1 MHFFLVHEIPGR
13 MRLRTPSRLGTG
25 MTKSLADRLD
35 AIPGIEGVRINPRTG
50 SVLLLYA
57 SVMARDAACNL
68 LGMARD
74 IPAKPEAVVPAVGNE
89 QSGLSLRPLLW
100 YLLVRPLL
108 PFALRVVTAF
118 SSALP
123 FLCKGMSALMRG
135 KVNVDVLDA
144 SAIGISLLRRDFRT
158 VSLLTLLLGFGEA
171 LEQWTR
177 KKSLDS
183 LADSLAL
190 DVDSVWTRR
199 NGTEISVPLKTVR
212 ENDLVVIR
220 AGNAIPVDGV
230 VVEGEALVNQASM
243 TGEPLGV
250 LRSSGAAVFA
260 GTVVEEGELVIRV
273 TSVGDETRL
282 RQIVRFIEES
292 ESLKAGVQG
301 KAERLA
307 DAVVPFS
314 FLLAGA
320 VWLLTRNPARA
331 AAVLLVDYSCA
342 LRLATP
348 LAILAAMREGAG
360 RGVLVKGGKFLEAL
374 AAADTVVFD
383 KTGTL
388 TESRPKVMDVV
399 PAPGFRRDNVLRLA
413 ACLEEHFPHPVARAV
428 VRKAEEEHL
437 HHLEEHTEVEY
448 VVAHGI
454 ASRLHG
460 KRVLIGSRHYIHHD
474 ERVDVESMRDV
485 INHLTSRGRSLLY
498 LAINGNLAGI
508 IGIEDPLR
516 KESADVVARL
526 RARGI
531 RVVMLTGDDERTA
544 SAVAGCLGIDDYR
557 SQVLPADKA
566 AVIREFQA
574 EGHTV
579 LMVGDGINDSP
590 ALSAANVGVTLRD
603 GADLAR
609 EVADVVL
616 MDCDL
621 RHLVT
626 ALELGQGTMRR
637 IRTNF
642 GITMTLN
649 TLFLAAGLTGIL
661 QPGPSAVL
669 HNLTT
674 LGVSLNAMRP
684 VLSPFADQKS
694 HPFEDIL
701 PSQEK
706 GANHA

>member
-1 MHFFLVHEIPGR
+1 MRFFLVHEIPGR
-13 MRLRTPSRLGTG
+13 MRLRTQSRFGRT
-25 MTKSLADRLD
+25 TASALAEELD
-35 AIPGIEGVRINPRTG
+35 AIPGIEGVQVNPRTG
-50 SVLLLYA
+50 SVLILYTD
-57 SVMARDAACNL
+57 SGARTAAFAL
-68 LGMARD
+68 LGTPRSHVRQTSSEV
-74 IPAKPEAVVPAVGNE
+74 PVVDDRQKGSP
-89 QSGLSLRPLLW
+89 LRPLLW
-100 YLLVRPLL
+100 YIFVRPFL
-108 PFALRVVTAF
+108 PIAVRVVTAL
-118 SSALP
+118 STALP
-123 FLCKGMSALMRG
+123 FLLKGGAALAHGR
-135 KVNVDVLDA
+135 VNVDVLDA

-183 LADSLAL
+183 LARSLSL

-199 NGTEISVPLKTVR
+199 DGMELSVPLQSIQ

-220 AGNAIPVDGV
+220 AGSAIPVDGL

-250 LRSSGAAVFA
+250 LRSAGAAVFA
-260 GTVVEEGELVIRV
+260 GTVVEEGELVVRV
-273 TSVGDETRL
+273 TSVGDGTRL

-292 ESLKAGVQG
+292 EALKAGVQG

-314 FLLAGA
+314 FLLAGI
-320 VWLLTRNPARA
+320 VWLVTRNSARA

-348 LAILAAMREGAG
+348 LTILAAMREGVG
-360 RGVLVKGGKFLEAL
+360 HGVLVKGGRFLEVL
-374 AAADTVVFD
+374 STADTVVFD

-388 TESRPKVMDVV
+388 TESRPQVVDVV
-399 PAPGFRRDNVLRLA
+399 PAPGFRRDEVLRLA

-428 VRKAEEEHL
+428 VRRAEEEKL

-460 KRVLIGSRHYIHHD
+460 KRVLVGSRHYVHHD
-474 ERVDVESMRDV
+474 EKVAVDSMSTV
-485 INHLTSRGRSLLY
+485 INDLTQRGRSLLY
-498 LAINGNLAGI
+498 LAIDGQLAGI

-516 KESADVVARL
+516 KESAEVITRL
-526 RARGI
+526 RARDI

-544 SAVAGCLGIDDYR
+544 SAVAGRLGITDYR
-557 SQVLPADKA
+557 AQVLPTDKA
-566 AVIREFQA
+566 AIVRDLQA
-574 EGHTV
+574 DGRTV

-590 ALSAANVGVTLRD
+590 ALSAANAGVALRD

-616 MDCDL
+616 MDCNL
-621 RHLVT
+621 HHLVT
-626 ALELGQGTMRR
+626 ALELGRGALRR
-637 IRTNF
+637 IRSNF
-642 GITMTLN
+642 GITMALN
-649 TLFLAAGLTGIL
+649 TFFLTAGLSGIL
-661 QPGPSAVL
+661 QPGPSALL

-684 VLSPFADQKS
+684 VLPSKTTLAQGKRSP
-694 HPFEDIL
+694 
-701 PSQEK
+701 EK
-706 GANHA
+706 GTFHA

>member
-1 MHFFLVHEIPGR
+1 MRFFLVHEIPGR
-13 MRLRTPSRLGTG
+13 MRLRAPFRFGSR
-25 MTKSLADRLD
+25 MANELADQLD
-35 AIPGIEGVRINPRTG
+35 AIPGIEGVRVNPRTG

-57 SVMARDAACNL
+57 NATARNAACAL
-68 LGMARD
+68 LASR
-74 IPAKPEAVVPAVGNE
+74 PVVPATVE
-89 QSGLSLRPLLW
+89 AELPAVRDETSGLSLRPLLW
-100 YLLVRPLL
+100 YVFVRPLL
-108 PFALRVVTAF
+108 PFAVRVVTAF
-118 SSALP
+118 SAALP
-123 FLCKGMSALMRG
+123 FLVKGATSLFRG

-144 SAIGISLLRRDFRT
+144 SAIGISLLRRDFKT

-183 LADSLAL
+183 LAESLAL
-190 DVDSVWTRR
+190 DTDTAWVRR
-199 NGTEISVPLKTVR
+199 DGVEISVPLKDLR
-212 ENDLVVIR
+212 ESDLVVVR
-220 AGNAIPVDGV
+220 AGSAIPVDGV
-230 VVEGEALVNQASM
+230 VFEGEAAVNQASM

-250 LRSSGAAVFA
+250 LRSAGAAVFA
-260 GTVVEEGELVIRV
+260 GTVVEEGELVVRV
-273 TSVGDETRL
+273 TGVGDGTRL

-320 VWLLTRNPARA
+320 VWLFTRNPARA

-348 LAILAAMREGAG
+348 LAILAAMREGVG
-360 RGVLVKGGKFLEAL
+360 HGVLVKGGRFLEAL
-374 AAADTVVFD
+374 ASTDTVVFD

-388 TESRPKVMDVV
+388 TESRPRVVDVV
-399 PAPGFRRDNVLRLA
+399 PAPGFLRDDVLRLA

-428 VRKAEEEHL
+428 VRKAEEENL

-460 KRVLIGSRHYIHHD
+460 ERVLIGSRHYIHHD
-474 ERVDVESMRDV
+474 EKVDVEGMRSTIDA
-485 INHLTSRGRSLLY
+485 LTEKGRSLLY
-498 LAINGNLAGI
+498 LAINGKLAGI

-516 KESADVVARL
+516 AESTAVVERL
-526 RARGI
+526 RAGGM

-544 SAVAGCLGIDDYR
+544 SAVAGRLGIDEYR
-557 SQVLPADKA
+557 AQVLPADKA
-566 AVIREFQA
+566 SVIRKLQA
-574 EGHTV
+574 EGRTV

-590 ALSAANVGVTLRD
+590 ALSAADVGVTLRD

-616 MDCDL
+616 TDCNL
-621 RHLVT
+621 HHLTT
-626 ALELGQGTMRR
+626 ALELGRGAMRR
-637 IRTNF
+637 IHADF
-642 GITMTLN
+642 VATMTLN

-684 VLSPFADQKS
+684 VLVSDSVKTADAS
-694 HPFEDIL
+694 GE
-701 PSQEK
+701 
-706 GANHA
+706 

>member
-1 MHFFLVHEIPGR
+1 MRFFLVHEIPGR
-13 MRLRTPSRLGTG
+13 MRLRAPSRFGSR
-25 MTKSLADRLD
+25 MANELADQLD
-35 AIPGIEGVRINPRTG
+35 AIPGIEGVRVNPRTG

-57 SVMARDAACNL
+57 NATARNAACAL
-68 LGMARD
+68 LASR
-74 IPAKPEAVVPAVGNE
+74 PVVPRDRGSGTSRGSRRDVGT
-89 QSGLSLRPLLW
+89 LLRPLLW
-100 YLLVRPLL
+100 YVFVRPLL
-108 PFALRVVTAF
+108 PFAVRVVTAF
-118 SSALP
+118 SAALP
-123 FLCKGMSALMRG
+123 FLVKGATSLFRG

-144 SAIGISLLRRDFRT
+144 SAIGISLLRRDFKT

-183 LADSLAL
+183 LAESLAL
-190 DVDSVWTRR
+190 DTDTAWVRR
-199 NGTEISVPLKTVR
+199 DGVEISVPLKDLR
-212 ENDLVVIR
+212 ESDLVVVR
-220 AGNAIPVDGV
+220 AGSAIPVDGV
-230 VVEGEALVNQASM
+230 VFEGEASVNQASM

-250 LRSSGAAVFA
+250 LRSAGAAVFA
-260 GTVVEEGELVIRV
+260 GTVVEEGELVVRV
-273 TSVGDETRL
+273 TGVGDGTRL

-320 VWLLTRNPARA
+320 VWLFTRNPARA

-348 LAILAAMREGAG
+348 LAILAAMREGVG
-360 RGVLVKGGKFLEAL
+360 HGVLVKGGRFLEAL
-374 AAADTVVFD
+374 ASTDTVVFD

-388 TESRPKVMDVV
+388 TESRPRVVDVV
-399 PAPGFRRDNVLRLA
+399 PAPGFLRDDVLRLA

-428 VRKAEEEHL
+428 VRKAEEENL

-460 KRVLIGSRHYIHHD
+460 ERVLIGSRHYIHHD
-474 ERVDVESMRDV
+474 EKVDVEGMRSTIDA
-485 INHLTSRGRSLLY
+485 LTEKGRSLLY
-498 LAINGNLAGI
+498 LAINGKLAGI

-516 KESADVVARL
+516 AESAAVVERL
-526 RARGI
+526 RAGGM

-544 SAVAGCLGIDDYR
+544 SAVAGRLGIDEYR
-557 SQVLPADKA
+557 AQVLPADKA
-566 AVIREFQA
+566 SVIRTLQA
-574 EGHTV
+574 EGRTV

-590 ALSAANVGVTLRD
+590 ALSAADVGVTLRD

-616 MDCDL
+616 TDCNL
-621 RHLVT
+621 HHLAT
-626 ALELGQGTMRR
+626 ALELGRGAMRR
-637 IRTNF
+637 IHADF
-642 GITMTLN
+642 VATMTLN

-684 VLSPFADQKS
+684 VLVSDSVKTADAS
-694 HPFEDIL
+694 GE
-701 PSQEK
+701 
-706 GANHA
+706 